1 MEVIWIICWGAWGL
15 AYLLPYGIQFFAG
28 FITTHSRKYAEL
40 LQAII
45 LPMALFFWALLS
57 RAATPVLCAFD
68 ENRPGECDDEWIA
81 VLRKILLA
89 TVASTGIFFVEKIL
103 IHILTIN
110 YRQKQFRVRLQDI
123 ERTVYILTLM
133 YQASRDRFPIH
144 CPEFATEDHKIHD
157 SRLVDVAE
165 RKTSRQF
172 STSTTGS
179 RLSVMANNMKKR
191 LAGRE
196 VLKHDSA
203 RSVVLHALETT
214 TASEALAI
222 RLYRSFTA
230 AGSQGEILESDV
242 AQVLGPTRSQEA
254 QDIFH
259 ALDKDE
265 NGDVSLEEMTSLITQ
280 TSNDKHSMRRGLYD
294 IGQAIQSLDNL
305 LCLTVLLAAGLIYAA
320 FFSQAIASKVTALW
334 GGIAA
339 TSFAISGTVQ
349 EFLGSCIFL
358 FVKHPYDV
366 GDHVVINNTNMAVEQ
381 ISLMYSVFRQI
392 DSGSIVQISNMVNN
406 AAWIRNISRSKPMKE
421 SYDFAISAKTKFPA
435 IENLKTELQA
445 FVLAPENRRDF
456 QPAIDVELISVG
468 NLKELKLRVKI
479 CQKSNFANDSLY
491 SRRRTKFMCALLSA
505 LRKHDIKSPGGGGP
519 PPVGSWEN
527 PGYSVAVTDIEAQEA
542 RAKYEAEEEA
552 KRLRKLNEHA
562 LKLNTKRNPDKKPD
576 QFAAAASVVT
586 HLGKW
591 RKAGTQP
598 KDDVF
603 SSAYNSVTAQEQ
615 SYDSAAQ
622 STAIEQH
629 SDYPEDYGANTKEDD
644 GAYDGTTIAGATLTQ
659 TAVYATATVSPP
671 SNVARG
677 TTPFC
682 SKYYT
687 VQSGD
692 DCGLIALNKT
702 ISIGLFES
710 INPSVNSDCTNLTPG
725 LAYCVFSTANWNL
738 QTWNEDLNAACR
750 NLILSDAY
758 YVQGDTSGNGA
769 AAVSSTMPVTMTSP
783 GGPTQSGITAGCKQY
798 YTVKSGDSCAG
809 VKSTFGISF
818 AQLMSYTPPGWTA
831 QHVAN
836 ATADEL
842 LRLDYSTLH
851 LIAPNAVSSPAAQ
864 DVLLGALIDE
874 RSRLEQLRL
883 KLPPQDPIFAPTT
896 IPPSDPVHR
905 DVLEQR
911 KHRWLLKERERYFSD
926 PGAPIVP
933 TPSMPKH
940 KPDVDAV
947 VQVVEEAGYDDFGF
961 AIVRLD
967 YTDEEEWERWKG
979 IFDTVQDQS
988 VDECLGGAKIKDKLL
1003 TMFVEDEELQGTG
1016 WHGAVSYFSDLRA
1029 NDQVPEGLDTPII
1042 LVADEFSITSL
1053 LHPTSN
1059 VKPWI
1064 WAVDL
1069 SHDWVIGD
1077 VPPVAVTPTDI
1088 YPGYFRV
1095 ALEAVIPE
1103 LWPLLKGTGISGL
1116 ELWGGDDSVW
1126 EGP

>member
-1 MEVIWIICWGAWGL
+1 
-15 AYLLPYGIQFFAG
+15 
-28 FITTHSRKYAEL
+28 
-40 LQAII
+40 
-45 LPMALFFWALLS
+45 MALFFWALLS

-165 RKTSRQF
+165 RKTTRQF
-172 STSTTGS
+172 STSTTRS
-179 RLSVMANNMKKR
+179 RLSVMANNMKER

-230 AGSQGEILESDV
+230 AGSQGEISESDV

-280 TSNDKHSMRRGLYD
+280 TSNDKHSMRR
-294 IGQAIQSLDNL
+294 
-305 LCLTVLLAAGLIYAA
+305 VLLAAGLIYAA

-392 DSGSIVQISNMVNN
+392 DSGSVVQISNMVNN

-456 QPAIDVELISVG
+456 QSAIDVELISVG
-468 NLKELKLRVKI
+468 NLKELKLRVRI

-527 PGYSVAVTDIEAQEA
+527 PGYSVAVTDAEAQEA

-552 KRLRKLNEHA
+552 KRLKKLNEHA
-562 LKLNTKRNPDKKPD
+562 LKPNTKRNPDKKPD
-576 QFAAAASVVT
+576 EFAAAASVVT

-591 RKAGTQP
+591 RKAATQP

-629 SDYPEDYGANTKEDD
+629 SDYPEDYGANTEEDD
-644 GAYDGTTIAGATLTQ
+644 
-659 TAVYATATVSPP
+659 
-671 SNVARG
+671 
-677 TTPFC
+677 
-682 SKYYT
+682 
-687 VQSGD
+687 
-692 DCGLIALNKT
+692 
-702 ISIGLFES
+702 
-710 INPSVNSDCTNLTPG
+710 
-725 LAYCVFSTANWNL
+725 
-738 QTWNEDLNAACR
+738 
-750 NLILSDAY
+750 
-758 YVQGDTSGNGA
+758 
-769 AAVSSTMPVTMTSP
+769 
-783 GGPTQSGITAGCKQY
+783 
-798 YTVKSGDSCAG
+798 
-809 VKSTFGISF
+809 
-818 AQLMSYTPPGWTA
+818 
-831 QHVAN
+831 
-836 ATADEL
+836 
-842 LRLDYSTLH
+842 TLH
-851 LIAPNAVSSPAAQ
+851 LILPNAVSSPAAQ

-874 RSRLEQLRL
+874 RSRLERLRL

-911 KHRWLLKERERYFSD
+911 KHQWLLKERERYFSD

-933 TPSMPKH
+933 TPSMPKP
-940 KPDVDAV
+940 KPDVNAV

-1053 LHPTSN
+1053 LHPTSD

-1103 LWPLLKGTGISGL
+1103 LWPLLKGTRISGL
-1116 ELWGGDDSVW
+1116 ELWRGDDSVW

>member
-68 ENRPGECDDEWIA
+68 ENRP
-81 VLRKILLA
+81 
-89 TVASTGIFFVEKIL
+89 VASTGIFFVEKIL

-165 RKTSRQF
+165 RKTTRQF

-179 RLSVMANNMKKR
+179 RLSVMADNMKKR

-230 AGSQGEILESDV
+230 AGSQGEISESDV
-242 AQVLGPTRSQEA
+242 ALVLGPTRSQEA

-265 NGDVSLEEMTSLITQ
+265 NGDVSLEEMTSLVTQ

-305 LCLTVLLAAGLIYAA
+305 LCLIVLLAAGLIYAA

-456 QPAIDVELISVG
+456 QSAIDVELISVG
-468 NLKELKLRVKI
+468 NLKELKLRVRI

-527 PGYSVAVTDIEAQEA
+527 PGYSVAVTDAEAQEA

-552 KRLRKLNEHA
+552 KRLKKLNEHA
-562 LKLNTKRNPDKKPD
+562 LEPNPKRNPDKKPD
-576 QFAAAASVVT
+576 EFAAAASVVT

-591 RKAGTQP
+591 RKAATQP
-598 KDDVF
+598 EDDVF

-615 SYDSAAQ
+615 SYDSAVQ

-629 SDYPEDYGANTKEDD
+629 SDYPEDYGANTEEDD
-644 GAYDGTTIAGATLTQ
+644 
-659 TAVYATATVSPP
+659 
-671 SNVARG
+671 
-677 TTPFC
+677 
-682 SKYYT
+682 
-687 VQSGD
+687 
-692 DCGLIALNKT
+692 
-702 ISIGLFES
+702 
-710 INPSVNSDCTNLTPG
+710 
-725 LAYCVFSTANWNL
+725 
-738 QTWNEDLNAACR
+738 
-750 NLILSDAY
+750 
-758 YVQGDTSGNGA
+758 
-769 AAVSSTMPVTMTSP
+769 
-783 GGPTQSGITAGCKQY
+783 
-798 YTVKSGDSCAG
+798 
-809 VKSTFGISF
+809 
-818 AQLMSYTPPGWTA
+818 
-831 QHVAN
+831 
-836 ATADEL
+836 
-842 LRLDYSTLH
+842 TLH
-851 LIAPNAVSSPAAQ
+851 LILPNAVSSPAAQ

-874 RSRLEQLRL
+874 RSRLESLRL

-911 KHRWLLKERERYFSD
+911 KHQWLLKERERYFSD

-1042 LVADEFSITSL
+1042 LVADEISITSL
-1053 LHPTSN
+1053 LHPTPD

-1064 WAVDL
+1064 WALDL

-1077 VPPVAVTPTDI
+1077 VPSVAVTPTDV

-1103 LWPLLKGTGISGL
+1103 LWPLLKGTEISGL

>member
-1 MEVIWIICWGAWGL
+1 
-15 AYLLPYGIQFFAG
+15 
-28 FITTHSRKYAEL
+28 
-40 LQAII
+40 
-45 LPMALFFWALLS
+45 MALFFWALLS

-133 YQASRDRFPIH
+133 YQASRDRFPVH
-144 CPEFATEDHKIHD
+144 CPKFATEDHKIHD
-157 SRLVDVAE
+157 SRHVDVAE
-165 RKTSRQF
+165 RKTTRQF
-172 STSTTGS
+172 STSSTGS

-196 VLKHDSA
+196 LLKHDSA

-230 AGSQGEILESDV
+230 AGSQGEISESDV

-305 LCLTVLLAAGLIYAA
+305 LCLIVLLAAGLIY
-320 FFSQAIASKVTALW
+320 ASKVTALW

-456 QPAIDVELISVG
+456 QPAIDVELTSVG
-468 NLKELKLRVKI
+468 NLKELKLRVRI

-527 PGYSVAVTDIEAQEA
+527 PGYSVAVTDAEAQEA

-552 KRLRKLNEHA
+552 KRLKKLNEHA
-562 LKLNTKRNPDKKPD
+562 LKPNTKRNPDKKPD
-576 QFAAAASVVT
+576 EFAAAASVVT

-591 RKAGTQP
+591 RKAATQP

-629 SDYPEDYGANTKEDD
+629 SDYAEDYGANTEEDD
-644 GAYDGTTIAGATLTQ
+644 GAYDGTTIANATVTQ

-682 SKYYT
+682 GKYYT

-692 DCGLIALNKT
+692 DCSLIALNKT

-725 LAYCVFSTANWNL
+725 LAYCVFSTANWNVNATSGNATSTYVTAAAPTPNGTISNCFQYHTVVSGDYCGLLEDRYGITFAQL
-738 QTWNEDLNAACR
+738 QTRNEDLNAVCS
-750 NLILSDAY
+750 NLILGDAY
-758 YVQGDTSGNGA
+758 CV
-769 AAVSSTMPVTMTSP
+769 
-783 GGPTQSGITAGCKQY
+783 
-798 YTVKSGDSCAG
+798 
-809 VKSTFGISF
+809 
-818 AQLMSYTPPGWTA
+818 
-831 QHVAN
+831 
-836 ATADEL
+836 
-842 LRLDYSTLH
+842 
-851 LIAPNAVSSPAAQ
+851 
-864 DVLLGALIDE
+864 
-874 RSRLEQLRL
+874 
-883 KLPPQDPIFAPTT
+883 
-896 IPPSDPVHR
+896 
-905 DVLEQR
+905 
-911 KHRWLLKERERYFSD
+911 
-926 PGAPIVP
+926 
-933 TPSMPKH
+933 
-940 KPDVDAV
+940 
-947 VQVVEEAGYDDFGF
+947 
-961 AIVRLD
+961 
-967 YTDEEEWERWKG
+967 
-979 IFDTVQDQS
+979 
-988 VDECLGGAKIKDKLL
+988 
-1003 TMFVEDEELQGTG
+1003 
-1016 WHGAVSYFSDLRA
+1016 
-1029 NDQVPEGLDTPII
+1029 
-1042 LVADEFSITSL
+1042 
-1053 LHPTSN
+1053 
-1059 VKPWI
+1059 
-1064 WAVDL
+1064 
-1069 SHDWVIGD
+1069 
-1077 VPPVAVTPTDI
+1077 
-1088 YPGYFRV
+1088 
-1095 ALEAVIPE
+1095 
-1103 LWPLLKGTGISGL
+1103 
-1116 ELWGGDDSVW
+1116 
-1126 EGP
+1126 